1 MRVKTSAPPVTATSL
16 EHEMNS
22 PIVSDNAAV
31 LTSWKDIARY
41 MGKGV
46 RTVQR
51 WEQDFGLPVR
61 RPLGS
66 SKKAVLARPRDLDA
80 WVALRCAS
88 RSELSAA
95 HPQMDAQARDRSL
108 QALCSLSAK
117 IETSRLLRDNNI
129 MLMTEVKAAVEELRG
144 RLGSLHRPAF

>member
-1 MRVKTSAPPVTATSL
+1 
-16 EHEMNS
+16 MNS

-66 SKKAVLARPRDLDA
+66 NKKAVLARPRELDA
-80 WVALRCAS
+80 WVALRCGS
-88 RSELSAA
+88 RAEKSSANFTV
-95 HPQMDAQARDRSL
+95 DTKARDRSL
-108 QALCSLSAK
+108 MALSSLSAK

-129 MLMTEVKAAVEELRG
+129 MLINEVKAAVEELRT
-144 RLGSLHRPAF
+144 RLDLLHQPAV